1 MRIVSAYLR
10 VSLSKALGSASR
22 PALKITRRRQ
32 QETPSIQHPLPR
44 EDHEPCASGLKIIT
58 AAFKRAS
65 SAPRVQLLE
74 PYVPKVVWG
83 NRLVSFVRTY
93 ARGLE
98 LKVPKVTNVWNV
110 MFQRLLT
117 FRTLCSKGRLGNS
130 FVSRAYTRT
139 HAHRKGTLSA
149 VAILVQDEGSFV
161 SLSSWISECRNV

>member
-1 MRIVSAYLR
+1 MRIVSANLR

-22 PALKITRRRQ
+22 PALKVMRRRRQ
-32 QETPSIQHPLPR
+32 EAPSIQHPLPR

-74 PYVPKVVWG
+74 PYVPKVAWG

-110 MFQRLLT
+110 MFQRLL
-117 FRTLCSKGRLGNS
+117 
-130 FVSRAYTRT
+130 
-139 HAHRKGTLSA
+139 AHRIFHDNFKFENFENIFKHIEYL
-149 VAILVQDEGSFV
+149 I
-161 SLSSWISECRNV
+161 

>member
-22 PALKITRRRQ
+22 SALKVIRRRRQ
-32 QETPSIQHPLPR
+32 EAPSIQHPLPR
-44 EDHEPCASGLKIIT
+44 EEHEPCANDKSIRSLASGLKIIT

-93 ARGLE
+93 SRGLE

-110 MFQRLLT
+110 MLQRLLT
-117 FRTLCSKGRLGNS
+117 FRTACSKG
-130 FVSRAYTRT
+130 
-139 HAHRKGTLSA
+139 
-149 VAILVQDEGSFV
+149 
-161 SLSSWISECRNV
+161 

>member
-74 PYVPKVVWG
+74 PYVPKVAWG

-130 FVSRAYTRT
+130 FVSRAHTRT

-149 VAILVQDEGSFV
+149 VAILVQDEGSFF